1 MIKKDNN
8 YLYWEQL
15 SWGIQCGLSLDLN
28 ENVYSVVNH
37 GVIFDNNDT
46 WIIKGQVNIPGKQ
59 TINADLTRP
68 RQNLSFHTGYATR

>member
-46 WIIKGQVNIPGKQ
+46 
-59 TINADLTRP
+59 
-68 RQNLSFHTGYATR
+68 

>member
-37 GVIFDNNDT
+37 GVIFDNNDIDLYVNYQRT
-46 WIIKGQVNIPGKQ
+46 GQ
-59 TINADLTRP
+59 
-68 RQNLSFHTGYATR
+68 YAG